1 MASGNNFDLISE
13 AKGTF
18 APIQEILDEQPNGEF
33 EELFTDDVIDEIAE
47 NGIYWIHFTPDFF
60 SVRNKIRLDPWKKM
74 GSDGVV
80 REVGNNRKLKQK
92 SRYTPHSTYTDLMER
107 MLENHSRGVGRNK
120 HPKGKWSIDVGFLDP
135 YEQHRSPDGKHTIT
149 MGALVAALLSLGYDP
164 LLTIRRK
171 EYIAK
176 IQKRMAEVIV
186 ESVNAHR
193 SGSPLRIKSKMEKI
207 ARDVQNF
214 AKEYIEGGRKPAL
227 DKKTIENRRYNQKK
241 YGTSYPNGIEE
252 PLSETEQLE
261 ASILYRVN
269 GESAWNSQMEEFKR
283 QSAERKRAAQK
294 VEAQWKKHDESVA
307 KASKTKNRA
316 THQMKIEESTA
327 QQERIAQKELEK
339 SAGFRKGVSAK
350 NLGRFTGLDPTFH
363 RDAVFIVRGILML
376 TGGKKSSMQAMMD
389 SGKILPGEALAF
401 QAAKN
406 FLQTQATAA
415 GIGLREYLQGV

>member
-47 NGIYWIHFTPDFF
+47 SGVFWIHFTPDFF
-60 SVRNKIRLDPWKKM
+60 SVRNKIRQP
-74 GSDGVV
+74 
-80 REVGNNRKLKQK
+80 K
-92 SRYTPHSTYTDLMER
+92 SKYTPHSTYTNLMER
-107 MLENHSRGVGRNK
+107 MLENHSRGVGKNK

-135 YEQHRSPDGKHTIT
+135 YEQHRSPDGKHTIS
-149 MGALVAALLSLGYDP
+149 MGALVAALLALGYDP

-227 DKKTIENRRYNQKK
+227 DPKTIQNRRYNQKK
-241 YGTSYPNGIEE
+241 YGTQYPNGIDE

-269 GESAWNSQMEEFKR
+269 GESAWSAQMKEFKR
-283 QSAERKRAAQK
+283 QSAEGKRVAQK

-307 KASKTKNRA
+307 KASKTKNRT
-316 THQMKIEESTA
+316 THQMRIGESTA

-339 SAGFRKGVSAK
+339 SVGFRKSVSAK
-350 NLGRFTGLDPTFH
+350 NLGRFAGLDPTFH
-363 RDAVFIVRGILML
+363 RDAVAIVRRMLQL
-376 TGGKKSSMQAMMD
+376 TGRSKARMQSMMD

-415 GIGLREYLQGV
+415 GIGLGEYLQGV